1 MARNPRLFQAAGAAV
16 RWGARLI
23 LLLLLVFAGLVI
35 AYRFVNPVSTP
46 ILGRMLL
53 HEKVDQKWVPLSG
66 ISEALRAAVI
76 TSEDAHFCRHHG
88 VDWGAMREVID
99 DNGIGGASR
108 GASTITMQVAK
119 NLFLWPGRSY
129 IRKALE
135 IPLALVLD
143 FVWPKRRILEIYLNI
158 AEWGDDG
165 LFGAEA
171 AANFYFHEPRGRA
184 RPASGGAAR
193 RRPAR
198 SASPQSAEAE
208 PACRDPCPHRRG
220 ARQGLPDQ
228 SRLRQV
234 TTLPQ
239 LHEYIRLYGE
249 IGDRARRRRFWG

>member
-23 LLLLLVFAGLVI
+23 LLLLLVFAGLVV
-35 AYRFVNPVSTP
+35 AYRFVNPVSTL
-46 ILGRMLL
+46 ILGRTLL

-171 AANFYFHEPRGRA
+171 AANFYFHEP
-184 RPASGGAAR
+184 AAALALHQAALLAAVL
-193 RRPAR
+193 P
-198 SASPQSAEAE
+198 
-208 PACRDPCPHRRG
+208 DPHRRKVLKPNRHVAIH
-220 ARQGLPDQ
+220 ARI
-228 SRLRQV
+228 V
-234 TTLPQ
+234 
-239 LHEYIRLYGE
+239 E
-249 IGDRARRRRFWG
+249 ARVKAGQTNLACVR